1 METGLVLA
9 GGLAVLIGG
18 LSVSFFRRR
27 LAWRSDAWLDRE
39 FARRSEALDGLN
51 PRSDEF
57 LEAARVRDAV
67 LAELDR
73 RQRHREPKPL
83 PAIDRS
89 PEWLRSIAEAAYEEG
104 WHKAESIGKE
114 AGRCHETALVNVL
127 YERWQNEPGA
137 PAAGKAIFQAFMLE
151 SLPFNALPVRRGRDA
166 MVEYM
171 VWREF
176 PEAADAALIEP
187 VVKEA
192 VERMQAKRGDN
203 VVVRLKATPLPWMQ
217 FLG

>member
-9 GGLAVLIGG
+9 GGLAVLIGV
-18 LSVSFFRRR
+18 LSVRFFRGR
-27 LAWRSDAWLDRE
+27 LSWRSDAWLDRE
-39 FARRSEALDGLN
+39 FARCSEALNGLN

-57 LEAARVRDAV
+57 LEAARARDAV

-73 RQRHREPKPL
+73 RKRHRKPKAQ

-89 PEWLRSIAEAAYEEG
+89 PEWLRSIAETAYEEG
-104 WHKAESIGKE
+104 WHKAESVGKE
-114 AGRCHETALVNVL
+114 AERCHETALVNVL
-127 YERWQNEPGA
+127 YERMQSEPGS
-137 PAAGKAIFQAFMLE
+137 PAASEVMFQAFMLE
-151 SLPFNALPVRRGRDA
+151 SMPFSVMPVRRGREA

-176 PEAADAALIEP
+176 PEAADATLIEL
-187 VVKEA
+187 VIKEA
-192 VERMQAKRGDN
+192 VERMQAERGDN
-203 VVVRLKATPLPWMQ
+203 VVVRLEATPLPWMQ